1 MSGELNPLEL
11 NRRSFLTTATACAC
25 ALCPAAMALGQ
36 QKKAD
41 DADDDDVEDLPRVP
55 VGPVD
60 IGATSDYPKDGIY
73 ENFAKSRHI
82 LVIRAGGK
90 LFACSAV
97 CTHKGVLLKEKD
109 GQIFCLQHY
118 SRFTPEGLP
127 TPKPNGA
134 MGPAKKVLVHYA
146 ISTNEKGH
154 AVVDTSKTI
163 DQSKWN
169 EPTAY
174 LKV

>member
-1 MSGELNPLEL
+1 MSDELNPLEL
-11 NRRSFLTTATACAC
+11 NRRNFLAVATACAC
-25 ALCPAAMALGQ
+25 ALGPAAMALEQ

-41 DADDDDVEDLPRVP
+41 DADDDVEDLPKVP
-55 VGPVD
+55 VGLVD
-60 IGATSDYPKDGIY
+60 IGPTSDYPKDGIY
-73 ENFAKSRHI
+73 ENFAKSRHM

-97 CTHKGVLLKEKD
+97 CTHKGVLLKEKE
-109 GQIFCLQHY
+109 GKIFCLQHY
-118 SRFTPEGLP
+118 SRFAPEGVP

-146 ISTNEKGH
+146 ILMNDKGH
-154 AVVDTSKTI
+154 AIVDTSKPI
-163 DQSKWN
+163 DQPKWN
-169 EPTAY
+169 EPTTY